1 MILITGAGGQIGTVL
16 AKALRKKHGTD
27 QVLTTDIRPDKLTGQ
42 FFELLD
48 VTDGVRLLDLVNQYE
63 ITQIYHLASI
73 LSAKG
78 EKHPLPT
85 WEINMGS
92 LLNVLEVASKSR
104 VEKVFYPSSI
114 AIYGEETNLKLAPQF
129 GAQLPT
135 TVYGISKVAG
145 ELWCDYYFKHHGVD
159 VRSVR
164 LPGIIG
170 SGAMPGGGTT
180 DYAVEI
186 YHAAVRGKLFEC
198 YISED
203 EKMPMIYMD
212 DAMRA
217 IIELME
223 APNEDIQ
230 IRHSYNIASMSFSPK
245 EIYSSIKKFLP
256 DFELI
261 YKPDFRDG
269 IAKSWPDEIDDTQA
283 RKDWNWLPKYDLDAM
298 TKVMLDSLSKQYGF
312 NTLR

>member
-16 AKALRKKHGTD
+16 AKALRKKHGAD
-27 QVLTTDIRPDKLTGQ
+27 QVLTTDIRHNDLAGQ
-42 FFELLD
+42 FFEILD
-48 VTDGVRLLDLVNQYE
+48 VTDGVRLLELVKEYN

-78 EKHPLPT
+78 EKHPIPT
-85 WEINMGS
+85 WEINMGT
-92 LLNVLEVASKSR
+92 LLNVLEVASKTGI
-104 VEKVFYPSSI
+104 EKVFYPSSI
-114 AIYGEETNLKLAPQF
+114 AIYGSETNLTLGPQF

-145 ELWCDYYFKHHGVD
+145 ELWCDYYFKHFGVD

-170 SGAMPGGGTT
+170 SGTLPGGGTT

-186 YHAAVRGKLFEC
+186 YHSAVQGKVFEC

-203 EKMPMIYMD
+203 EKMPMMYMK

-217 IIELME
+217 ILQLMG
-223 APNEDIQ
+223 APSKDIK
-230 IRHSYNIASMSFSPK
+230 IRQSYNIASMSFSPK
-245 EIYSSIKKFLP
+245 EIYASIKKVLP
-256 DFELI
+256 DFELV
-261 YKPDFRDG
+261 YKPDFRDR
-269 IAKSWPDEIDDTQA
+269 IAKSWPDEIDDSRA
-283 RKDWNWLPKYDLDAM
+283 REDWGWQPKYDLDAM
-298 TKVMLDSLSKQYGF
+298 TKVMLDSLSKQY
-312 NTLR
+312 LIK